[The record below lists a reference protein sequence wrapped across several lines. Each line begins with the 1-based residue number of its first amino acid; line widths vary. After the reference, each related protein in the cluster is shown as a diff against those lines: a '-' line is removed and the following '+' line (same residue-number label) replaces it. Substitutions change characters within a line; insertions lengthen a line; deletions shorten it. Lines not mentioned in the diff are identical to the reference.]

1 MPMRGQRQ
9 SLRSSRRRVADGAT
23 ALRPIPL
30 ALCAWL
36 LALCAWLG
44 IVASPTGA
52 RANWDERYFPNVR
65 VVDQDGRELKFYDD
79 VIRGKLVV
87 VSFIYL
93 TCRDICPLMT
103 ARLARLQDQ
112 LGAAMGRDVHFVS
125 ITIQPEKDTPELL
138 KEHAQAF
145 GAGPGWTFL
154 TGDPIDVAQVRYK
167 LGERSRLIND
177 HKSEILL
184 GNDRTRHWARDSIF
198 SDLVLLANTVRAM
211 DHEWSAR
218 EAPIS
223 GATTTQQV
231 AARHAGKAGLDVPG
245 QALFTKTCASCHTIG
260 RGDRVG
266 PDLAG
271 VLARRDR
278 AWLARYIA
286 EPDKMRAGNDQ
297 TALALAQ
304 KYRAVRMP
312 NLGMSETDVDDLLA
326 FLSAQPTAPRA
337 AEPSTSVAEPT
348 PR

>member
-1 MPMRGQRQ
+1 MPARMTNALSRSQRMEWPTT
-9 SLRSSRRRVADGAT
+9 RAAT
-23 ALRPIPL
+23 
-30 ALCAWL
+30 W
-36 LALCAWLG
+36 
-44 IVASPTGA
+44 GA
-52 RANWDERYFPNVR
+52 RLRTGFAALLVALTCLGTFAKRADAAWDAGYFPNVR

-93 TCRDICPLMT
+93 SCRDICPLMT

-112 LGAAMGRDVHFVS
+112 LGPAMGRDVHFVS

-138 KEHAQAF
+138 KEHAKAF

-154 TGDPIDVAQVRYK
+154 TGDPIDLAQVRYK

-184 GNDRTRHWARDSIF
+184 GNDRSHNWARDSIF

-211 DHEWSAR
+211 DPEWAAR
-218 EAPIS
+218 E
-223 GATTTQQV
+223 GAIAAASTTQRSTEQNS
-231 AARHAGKAGLDVPG
+231 GKAGLDVPG
-245 QALFTKTCASCHTIG
+245 QALFTKTCASCHTVG

-271 VLARRDR
+271 LLQRRDR
-278 AWLARYIA
+278 AWIARYII
-286 EPDKMRAGNDQ
+286 EPDKVRAHNDQ
-297 TALALAQ
+297 IALSLSQ

-312 NLGMSETDVDDLLA
+312 NLGMSESDVEDLLH
-326 FLSAQPTAPRA
+326 FLERSQ
-337 AEPSTSVAEPT
+337 VN
-348 PR
+348 